1 MDRRFRLLCSS
12 LSAALVLTLAV
23 PTSVLAQKRAL
34 TLEDLYRVQSTGD
47 AQVTPDGRRAI
58 YTVTVSDLPHA
69 KRTTHIWM
77 ADLAGGPPRQITQG
91 DNSESSPAVSPNGKT
106 VAFIRSKDGESNLY
120 LLP

>member
-1 MDRRFRLLCSS
+1 MVGARFTQSP
-12 LSAALVLTLAV
+12 SA
-23 PTSVLAQKRAL
+23 
-34 TLEDLYRVQSTGD
+34 
-47 AQVTPDGRRAI
+47 I
-58 YTVTVSDLPHA
+58 CPHA

-120 LLP
+120 LLPLDGGEATQLTKLSTGVADPVWSPDGKWLAFASDVYP